1 MVRDEKEVNY
11 FIETLAEERKKK
23 WNGYLTSLRD
33 SVTLSEIRT
42 SYSVMTG
49 AYIVFLYIYN
59 YDLNK
64 RTIVQVTL
72 DDWRM
77 PYVYLGEFEYFR
89 ELGKMYDDK
98 VKEALDLY
106 VRQIGRSRPESKAL
120 GIRRYKEVSRNN
132 RTQTRKFKPRKGH
145 VK

>member
-1 MVRDEKEVNY
+1 
-11 FIETLAEERKKK
+11 
-23 WNGYLTSLRD
+23 
-33 SVTLSEIRT
+33 
-42 SYSVMTG
+42 MTG

-64 RTIVQVTL
+64 RTIVKATL

-77 PYVYLGEFEYFR
+77 PYVDLGEFEYFR

>member
-1 MVRDEKEVNY
+1 MRDEKEVNH

-23 WNGYLTSLRD
+23 WNSYLVSLRD

-64 RTIVQVTL
+64 RTIVKATL

-77 PYVYLGEFEYFR
+77 PYVDLGEFEYFR

-98 VKEALDLY
+98 VREALDLY

>member
-1 MVRDEKEVNY
+1 
-11 FIETLAEERKKK
+11 
-23 WNGYLTSLRD
+23 
-33 SVTLSEIRT
+33 
-42 SYSVMTG
+42 MTG

-64 RTIVQVTL
+64 RTIVKATL

-77 PYVYLGEFEYFR
+77 PYVDLGEFEYFR

-106 VRQIGRSRPESKAL
+106 VRQTGRSRPESKAL
-120 GIRRYKEVSRNN
+120 GIRRYKEVGRNN

>member
-1 MVRDEKEVNY
+1 MRDEKEVNH

-23 WNGYLTSLRD
+23 WNDYLVSLRD
-33 SVTLSEIRT
+33 SVALSEIRT
-42 SYSVMTG
+42 SYSLMTG
-49 AYIVFLYIYN
+49 TYIVFLYIYN

-64 RTIVQVTL
+64 RTIVEATL
-72 DDWRM
+72 AEWRM
-77 PYVYLGEFEYFR
+77 PHVYLGEFEYFR
-89 ELGKMYDDK
+89 ELGKMYDNK

-132 RTQTRKFKPRKGH
+132 RTQTRKFKPRKGNI
-145 VK
+145 K

>member
-11 FIETLAEERKKK
+11 FMETLAEERKKK

>member
-1 MVRDEKEVNY
+1 MRDEKEVSH
-11 FIETLAEERKKK
+11 FIETLAEKHRKK
-23 WNGYLTSLRD
+23 WNDYLVSLRD
-33 SVTLSEIRT
+33 SVALSEIKT

-49 AYIVFLYIYN
+49 TYIVFLYIYN

-64 RTIVQVTL
+64 RTIVEATL
-72 DDWRM
+72 DGWRM

-89 ELGKMYDDK
+89 ELGKMYDNK

-120 GIRRYKEVSRNN
+120 GIRKYKEASRNN

>member
-1 MVRDEKEVNY
+1 MRDEKEVNH

-23 WNGYLTSLRD
+23 WNDYLVSLRD
-33 SVTLSEIRT
+33 SVALSEIKT
-42 SYSVMTG
+42 SYSLMTG
-49 AYIVFLYIYN
+49 TYIVFLHIYN

-64 RTIVQVTL
+64 RTIVEATL
-72 DDWRM
+72 DEWRM
-77 PYVYLGEFEYFR
+77 PHVYLGEFEYFR
-89 ELGKMYDDK
+89 ELGKMYDNK

>member
-1 MVRDEKEVNY
+1 MRDEKEVNY

-33 SVTLSEIRT
+33 SVTIREIRT

-64 RTIVQVTL
+64 RTIVKATL

-77 PYVYLGEFEYFR
+77 PYVDLGEFEYFR

>member
-1 MVRDEKEVNY
+1 MRDEKEVNH

-23 WNGYLTSLRD
+23 WNDYLVSLRD
-33 SVTLSEIRT
+33 SVALSEIKT
-42 SYSVMTG
+42 SYSLMTG
-49 AYIVFLYIYN
+49 TYVVFLYIYN

-64 RTIVQVTL
+64 RTIVEATL
-72 DDWRM
+72 DEWRM
-77 PYVYLGEFEYFR
+77 SHVYLGEFEYFR
-89 ELGKMYDDK
+89 ELGKMYDNK

-132 RTQTRKFKPRKGH
+132 RTQTRKFKPRKGNI
-145 VK
+145 K

>member
-1 MVRDEKEVNY
+1 
-11 FIETLAEERKKK
+11 
-23 WNGYLTSLRD
+23 
-33 SVTLSEIRT
+33 
-42 SYSVMTG
+42 MTG
-49 AYIVFLYIYN
+49 TYIVFLYIYN

-64 RTIVQVTL
+64 RTIVEATL
-72 DDWRM
+72 DGWRM

-89 ELGKMYDDK
+89 ELGKMYDNK

-120 GIRRYKEVSRNN
+120 GIRKYKEASRNN

>member
-1 MVRDEKEVNY
+1 MRDEKEVNY

-33 SVTLSEIRT
+33 SVALSEIRT

-64 RTIVQVTL
+64 RTIVKATL

-77 PYVYLGEFEYFR
+77 PYVDLGEFEYFR

-98 VKEALDLY
+98 VREALDLY

>member
-1 MVRDEKEVNY
+1 MRDEKEVNH

-23 WNGYLTSLRD
+23 WNSYLVSLRD
-33 SVTLSEIRT
+33 SVALSEIKT
-42 SYSVMTG
+42 SYSLMTG
-49 AYIVFLYIYN
+49 TYIVFLYIYN

-64 RTIVQVTL
+64 RTIVEATL
-72 DDWRM
+72 DEWRM
-77 PYVYLGEFEYFR
+77 PHVYLGEFEYFR

-98 VKEALDLY
+98 VKEAIDLF
-106 VRQIGRSRPESKAL
+106 VRQLGRSRPESKAL

>member
-1 MVRDEKEVNY
+1 MRDEKEVNY

-64 RTIVQVTL
+64 RTIVKATL

-77 PYVYLGEFEYFR
+77 PYVDLGEFEYFR

-106 VRQIGRSRPESKAL
+106 VRQIGRSRPESKEL

>member
-1 MVRDEKEVNY
+1 MRDEKEVNH

-23 WNGYLTSLRD
+23 WNDYLVSLRD
-33 SVTLSEIRT
+33 SVALSEIKT
-42 SYSVMTG
+42 SYSLMTG
-49 AYIVFLYIYN
+49 TYIVFLYIYN

-64 RTIVQVTL
+64 RTIVEATL
-72 DDWRM
+72 DEWRM
-77 PYVYLGEFEYFR
+77 PHVYLGEFEYFR
-89 ELGKMYDDK
+89 ELGKMYDNK
-98 VKEALDLY
+98 VKEAIDLF
-106 VRQIGRSRPESKAL
+106 VRQLGRSRPESKAL